1 MINVFGKLIYSVD
14 GVLYCDC
21 VENSRGY
28 SIHAMIRNAK
38 NKYYNN
44 NILIYKYIYT
54 YNTNKYNSE
63 IINKD
68 IIKIYDIDFHSLMF
82 EYDVSEINDVEFWMG

>member
-44 NILIYKYIYT
+44 NIIIYKYIQNFRNTKYT
-54 YNTNKYNSE
+54 SE
-63 IINKD
+63 IINKNKMTISNNDDSSD
-68 IIKIYDIDFHSLMF
+68 ISGYHLDGL
-82 EYDVSEINDVEFWMG
+82 ENVEFWVG